1 MGQISGNEMMASRF
15 HTPKENVRNVE
26 GVRLGRQPFNR
37 DSISL
42 AFGPDAKHAEPL
54 PKDGQSLAGTGALV
68 FEGEVLE
75 LPSWH

>member
-1 MGQISGNEMMASRF
+1 MASRIY
-15 HTPKENVRNVE
+15 TPKNNGKTVDA
-26 GVRLGRQPFNR
+26 VRLGRQPFNR
-37 DSISL
+37 DSIAL
-42 AFGPDAKHAEPL
+42 AFGLNAKHAEPL